1 MNNFNYLNMANANF
15 FGWLGALLSIGFFA
29 SPTYKYYNLIKS
41 KIDYKEINIFV
52 ILGNYISSFIWLIYE
67 YETQIKQIKVCYSLG
82 ALISFIFLW
91 IYLSYMGKEKTVLPL
106 IYTTLLTSLTFG
118 AFIFFELI
126 LNDKKV
132 LKALSCIFCSLIYVS
147 PTPLFIKAFN
157 SKNYNIVQIYRVIF
171 STIIY
176 GIWTIF
182 GFLKSNK
189 IIIIPNL
196 LGLTLT
202 LPQII
207 LYRIY
212 KNDNPLTEEI
222 NNISKSTIGT
232 MKKVVDQTV
241 ELSTYPNNNNINDE
255 PLVNKDINNE
265 DNEIDKETNN
275 NINLDKKIND
285 SEEIDNDNEK
295 LI

>member
-1 MNNFNYLNMANANF
+1 MANGDY
-15 FGWLGALLSIGFFA
+15 FGWLGALFSIGFFA
-29 SPTYKYYNLIKS
+29 SPIHKYYNIIKS
-41 KIDYKEINIFV
+41 KNDYKEINISV
-52 ILGNYISSFIWLIYE
+52 IIGNYISSFIWLIYG
-67 YETQIKQIKVCYSLG
+67 YETQIKQIKVCFSLG

-91 IYLSYMGKEKTVLPL
+91 IYLSYMGKEKTVIPL
-106 IYTTLLTSLTFG
+106 LYTTLLTSLTFG
-118 AFIFFELI
+118 AFVFLELI

-132 LKALSCIFCSLIYVS
+132 LKAISCIFCSLIYIS

-157 SKNYNIVQIYRVIF
+157 SKNYKIIQIYRVIF

-182 GFLKSNK
+182 GFYKNDK

-196 LGLTLT
+196 LWLILT
-202 LPQII
+202 LPQVI

-212 KNDNPLTEEI
+212 KYNNPLTEEI
-222 NNISKSTIGT
+222 GNISNLDIRT
-232 MKKVVDQTV
+232 MKNVVDQNL
-241 ELSTYPNNNNINDE
+241 ELTTYPNNKNINDE

-265 DNEIDKETNN
+265 DNEIDKERKNN
-275 NINLDKKIND
+275 SNLDKKIND
-285 SEEIDNDNEK
+285 NEEIDNDNEK